1 MSARELR
8 QERHAISI
16 LMNKELEKGTPA
28 AMREWKALDEKQE
41 ALRVRIDAEERTS
54 ELNSYM
60 NTVRNAELPNV
71 GNEMGYDNEARS
83 SAIPFAAQ
91 RSTESYKRDFDAFV
105 RKGVA
110 SPELRALGDSVGNDG
125 ASLVPA
131 GFQYE
136 IDEQLKSYA
145 GIRQA
150 CRVIT
155 TPTGNPLPWPT
166 ATDVNNTGEFLGEF
180 AATGTADPTFGN
192 VTLGATIL
200 SSKYVKVSVALLQD
214 SAFPISSV
222 LAEMFAKRIAR
233 ASEPAYLTGN
243 GTNAPNGL
251 LTAIQA
257 ASVPF
262 TLATGAN
269 ANSGNSADTD
279 LNSIGT
285 TDIDELL
292 QGLDPAYQ
300 QNAAFM
306 AHSSTWAKI
315 RRTLDK
321 YGRPIWQTSIA
332 SGAPDSVWGKKYYIN
347 QQMAAIGAGA
357 VSMICGDFNHYVIR
371 DSCGL
376 TLVRYNELFMQ
387 NYEVGFQAFV
397 RTDGQLL
404 QSAAFTYLQHPD
416 S

>member
-1 MSARELR
+1 MSTALELR
-8 QERHAISI
+8 VERRRISVDMTKAIEKNDMSEWHRLDGI
-16 LMNKELEKGTPA
+16 QDGLRSRIEALEG
-28 AMREWKALDEKQE
+28 QE
-41 ALRVRIDAEERTS
+41 ALDK
-54 ELNSYM
+54 ELSQ
-60 NTVRNAELPNV
+60 VRNAERPNV
-71 GNEMGYDNEARS
+71 GSEMGDDSGSRL
-83 SAIPFAAQ
+83 SAIPFAGRRA
-91 RSTESYKRDFDAFV
+91 TESYKRDFDAFMG
-105 RKGVA
+105 KGSV
-110 SPELRALGDSVGNDG
+110 SPELRALGGSSGADG
-125 ASLVPA
+125 ATLVPT
-131 GFQYE
+131 GFQME
-136 IDEQLKSYA
+136 IDQKLKSYA

-150 CRVIT
+150 ARILISEH
-155 TPTGNPLPWPT
+155 GNPLPWPT
-166 ATDVNNTGEFLGEF
+166 ADDTENVGEFLAEA
-180 AATGTADPTFGN
+180 AATGTADPTFSN
-192 VTLGATIL
+192 VTFGASIL

-222 LAEMFAKRIAR
+222 LAQMFAERIAR
-233 ASEPAYLTGN
+233 ASEPAYLSGN
-243 GTNAPNGL
+243 GTNEPNGL

-306 AHSSTWAKI
+306 AHSSTWARL

-321 YGRPIWQTSIA
+321 YGRPIWQTDMQT
-332 SGAPDSVWGKKYYIN
+332 GAPDTVWGKKYYTN

-357 VSMICGDFNHYVIR
+357 VSMICGDFSHYVIR

-376 TLVRYNELFMQ
+376 TLIRYNELFMQ
-387 NYEVGFQAFV
+387 NYQVGFQAFV

-404 QSAAFTYLQHPD
+404 QPAAFTYLQHPL